1 MKGILKMKEYII
13 WDWNGTIIDDV
24 GIALDAVND
33 MLRIQDRPEITL
45 EEYRDAMDTPILRFY
60 EHFFDMNE
68 TEFDWIAEHFQT
80 YYNEH
85 KEQLKLHEG
94 VKELLETCRK
104 QGCHQI
110 ILSSSHTEII
120 RFYAELFGVSGYFDA
135 VLGADDLLAAGKIER
150 AAAYFEQNKIPK
162 AETVMIGDSVHD
174 FEVSQTLGIDC
185 ILMSGGHQDLQSLQA
200 CGCPVI
206 TSFRNH
212 SILGSEVLSDS
223 GF

>member
-1 MKGILKMKEYII
+1 MKKYII

-33 MLRIQDRPEITL
+33 MLREQDRPEITL
-45 EEYRDAMDTPILRFY
+45 EEYRKAMDTPILRFY
-60 EHFFDMNE
+60 EKFFDMDV
-68 TEFDWIAEHFQT
+68 TDFGWIAECFQS
-80 YYNEH
+80 YYETH
-85 KEQLKLHEG
+85 KDQLRLHEG
-94 VKELLETCRK
+94 VEELLESCR
-104 QGCHQI
+104 QRGCHQV
-110 ILSSSHTEII
+110 ILSSSATRII
-120 RFYAELFGVSGYFDA
+120 QFYAALFGVADYFEA

-150 AAAYFEQNKIPK
+150 AVEYFEQNKIPK
-162 AETVMIGDSVHD
+162 EETVMIGDSVHD

-206 TSFRNH
+206 TSFQDQ
-212 SILGSEVLSDS
+212 SIP

>member
-1 MKGILKMKEYII
+1 MKKYII

-33 MLRIQDRPEITL
+33 MLREQDRPEITL
-45 EEYRDAMDTPILRFY
+45 EEYRKAMDTPILRFY
-60 EHFFDMNE
+60 EQFFDMDV
-68 TEFDWIAEHFQT
+68 TDFGWIAECFQS
-80 YYNEH
+80 YYEAH
-85 KEQLKLHEG
+85 KDQLRLHEG
-94 VKELLETCRK
+94 VEELLESCR
-104 QGCHQI
+104 QRGCHQV
-110 ILSSSHTEII
+110 ILSSSATRII
-120 RFYAELFGVSGYFDA
+120 QFYAALFGVADYFEA

-150 AAAYFEQNKIPK
+150 AVEYFEQNKIPK
-162 AETVMIGDSVHD
+162 EETVMIGDSVHD

-206 TSFRNH
+206 TSFQDQ
-212 SILGSEVLSDS
+212 SIP

>member
-1 MKGILKMKEYII
+1 MKKYII

-33 MLRIQDRPEITL
+33 MLREQDRPEITL
-45 EEYRDAMDTPILRFY
+45 EEYRKAMDTPILRFY
-60 EHFFDMNE
+60 EQFFDMDV
-68 TEFDWIAEHFQT
+68 TDFGWIAECFQS
-80 YYNEH
+80 YYETH
-85 KEQLKLHEG
+85 KDQLRLHEG
-94 VKELLETCRK
+94 VEELLESCR
-104 QGCHQI
+104 QRGCHQV
-110 ILSSSHTEII
+110 ILSSSATRII
-120 RFYAELFGVSGYFDA
+120 QFYAALFGVADYFEA

-150 AAAYFEQNKIPK
+150 AVEYFEQNKIPK
-162 AETVMIGDSVHD
+162 EETVMIGDSVHD

-206 TSFRNH
+206 TSFQDQ
-212 SILGSEVLSDS
+212 SIP

>member
-1 MKGILKMKEYII
+1 MKKYII

-33 MLRIQDRPEITL
+33 MLREQDRPEITL
-45 EEYRDAMDTPILRFY
+45 EEYRKAMDTPILCFY
-60 EHFFDMNE
+60 EQFFDMDV
-68 TEFDWIAEHFQT
+68 TDFDWIAERFQS
-80 YYNEH
+80 YYEAH
-85 KEQLKLHEG
+85 KDQLRLHEG
-94 VKELLETCRK
+94 VEELLESCR
-104 QGCHQI
+104 QRGCHQV
-110 ILSSSHTEII
+110 ILSSSATRII
-120 RFYAELFGVSGYFDA
+120 QFYAALFGVADYFEA

-150 AAAYFEQNKIPK
+150 AVEYFEQNKIPK
-162 AETVMIGDSVHD
+162 EETVMIGDSVHD

-206 TSFRNH
+206 TSFQDQ
-212 SILGSEVLSDS
+212 SIP